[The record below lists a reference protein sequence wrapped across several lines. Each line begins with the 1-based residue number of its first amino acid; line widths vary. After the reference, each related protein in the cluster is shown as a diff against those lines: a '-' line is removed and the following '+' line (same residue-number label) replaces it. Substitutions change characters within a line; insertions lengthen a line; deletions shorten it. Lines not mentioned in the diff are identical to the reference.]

1 MFLKKWLLLSVMISL
16 LVPAVFAQE
25 DEGSGKK
32 DDFSF
37 QGPGDGSGF
46 SQVSMPFGYT
56 RIGDKDYISF
66 RIQPEFSFGKFGIGL
81 DVPFLYSPADGK
93 FRWEEYKGGVGP
105 LRLIRY
111 VRYGVKHV
119 DPVYARVG
127 DISGSSLG
135 YGLTMYNYSNAVSFE
150 KRKWGLNYDLNYDLR
165 FGVEGVYSDFD
176 GFNIFGIRPYARPL
190 KTSEIPVLKT
200 MEVGVTYITDQDKE
214 MTFRGITEIGA
225 DLGITVFQN
234 SFVQI
239 LPYMEFAKILKND
252 DLSDSVKALND
263 GGADITYKSGQG
275 FAYGVNFRFNF
286 VADVFNMG
294 IKLERRMFSN
304 DFVPQY
310 FNALYEVS
318 KDGRAMMLPD
328 AKGQQGSYGEIFAN
342 LIGKVQIIGGISI
355 PDKMKKTRDANIHL
369 GLVVPKLI
377 PKVIISGSYDKAYL
391 KNLGAAFTFNQH
403 SVANM
408 RFAYEAYQTGPFVFM
423 TGVDYKWTFVKA
435 ENGLK
440 AKKYITPYVGMMM
453 NMPWGDQKK

>member
-1 MFLKKWLLLSVMISL
+1 MSLKKWIL
-16 LVPAVFAQE
+16 AVGMTVIMVSAVQAQ
-25 DEGSGKK
+25 DDGGSGKK
-32 DDFSF
+32 DDFTF

-46 SQVSMPFGYT
+46 SQMNMPFGYT
-56 RIGDKDYISF
+56 RIGDKDYISLRF
-66 RIQPEFSFGKFGIGL
+66 QPEFSFGKFGVGL

-127 DISGSSLG
+127 DISGTSLG

-165 FGVEGVYSDFD
+165 FGVEGVYSDFN

-190 KTSEIPVLKT
+190 KTSEIPVIKT
-200 MEVGVTYITDQDKE
+200 LEVGVTYITDQDKN
-214 MTFRGITEIGA
+214 MTFRGVTEMGA
-225 DLGITVFQN
+225 DLGVTVFQN

-239 LPYMEFAKILKND
+239 LPYMEFAKIMKND
-252 DLSDSVKALND
+252 DIKDSLDAMA
-263 GGADITYKSGQG
+263 GGAPSYKSGQG

-286 VADVFNMG
+286 VADIFNMG

-304 DFVPQY
+304 DFIPQY
-310 FNALYEVS
+310 FNALYEVN
-318 KDGRAMMLPD
+318 KDARAMMLPY

-342 LIGKVQIIGGISI
+342 LIGKVQIIGGISV

-369 GLVVPKLI
+369 GLMVPKLI

-391 KNLGAAFTFNQH
+391 KNLGAAFTFNQN
-403 SVANM
+403 SVANI
-408 RFAYEAYQTGPFVFM
+408 RFAYEAYQTGPFVFV
-423 TGVDYKWTFVKA
+423 TGVDYKWTFVKV
-435 ENGLK
+435 NDNLK